1 MLSVSKIGSAG
12 GAADYY
18 GKDDYYVTGEADA
31 PGVEWKGKGAT
42 QAGLSGTASP
52 AQFREVLSGAHPV
65 LQDPDRAA
73 KPDEKHRP
81 GWDMTFSAPK
91 SVSLAYLVGG
101 DDRLVA
107 AHRAAVDRAMAYAEK
122 YFAVTRVRDKGH
134 LREVRTGNLVYAS
147 TEHTTSRKGDP
158 QLHTHNVVANATW
171 DEKAGKFRAL
181 ESLHLFKNMKLLGA
195 VYRAELAKSV
205 MALGYDVKRD
215 TTKGTFELAAF
226 HRPQLQA
233 FSKRNAD
240 IREALKIEKEKHG
253 ELTGAQRD
261 ALVLRD
267 RPKKLDVPRDQ
278 LQDRWKSDAKAV
290 GLDSAGIVQAAKER
304 DGPAK
309 DVTPVVSGKAS
320 DTRSAFLAAFRAI
333 TGRATKLFDT
343 PYRTGADREAVT
355 AVDFAVRVAEQGK
368 AVFTRHD
375 VIGRAL
381 EYGKAGLTVDRLE
394 AQIDG
399 LASGGKVQQADRTIR
414 DGLTTEAALTVER
427 RLVQEIEQGRGAA
440 APMMAPHEASAHLAR
455 LANRGEGAITLNEG
469 QTAAARL
476 LLTSADRFVGV
487 QGLAGVG
494 KTTMFRVVNE
504 IAEARGI
511 ELAGIAPTHQAAE
524 AMTREAGIRA
534 ETVEAFLGRV
544 EREQER
550 GGEGLRA
557 LQEKWAGRTLLSDE
571 ASMLSNAQMDRLAR
585 VRETLGLARVV
596 LIGDEKQLG
605 SPEAGAP
612 WRLALNSEIQ
622 HATMTEIRR
631 QKDPEVKTAV
641 ERLAKSEISGAFRS
655 LGDRVVQVGREAG
668 DIHLANAAV
677 AAWNTYRQ
685 QSGGLPPIIVPTNS
699 LRAEVAGQVRTQL
712 VAEGKLGDGQSVGTL
727 APVRMSRAEAG
738 LASSYREGQVL
749 VFHRGVKELGLS
761 KNDSATVV
769 GRDERNNLLII
780 DREKGGRVSLDLSA
794 DPNKRRF
801 ETYSS
806 KDLEVR
812 QGETLVWDR
821 TDKDRDFKVGGRF
834 TVDKI
839 EKGEWHVRTADGSTT
854 VLKDSDPQLRFIS
867 HGYAETA
874 DRSQGSTYKDVV
886 AVLSSKHGEAATEAR
901 AYVQVSRTAEQVT
914 FVTNDLTTLTMK
926 LNKQSGQNAIASHEL
941 AETLKQADQTKDLA
955 TLAQDGLD
963 GSDKADAA
971 AEKAKAPDLPGV
983 EHDKPETPEKTDE
996 KSFEK
1001 SHEPTGPAHSPS
1013 L

>member
-1 MLSVSKIGSAG
+1 MLSVSAIGSAG
-12 GAADYY
+12 GAAEYY

-31 PGVEWKGKGAT
+31 PGVEWKGKGAA
-42 QAGLSGTASP
+42 QAGLSGTATS
-52 AQFREVLSGAHPV
+52 AQFRQVLSGTHPT

-73 KPDEKHRP
+73 KPDDKHRP

-101 DDRLVA
+101 DERLVA

-122 YFAVTRVRDKGH
+122 YFAVTRVRDKGS
-134 LREVRTGNLVYAS
+134 LREVRTGNLIYAS

-215 TTKGTFELAAF
+215 TSKGTFELAAF
-226 HRPQLQA
+226 KRSQLQA

-253 ELTGAQRD
+253 ELSGAQRD

-267 RPKKLDVPRDQ
+267 RPKKLDIPRAQ

-290 GLDSAGIVQAAKER
+290 GLDSAGIVQTAKGRDAPAA
-304 DGPAK
+304 
-309 DVTPVVSGKAS
+309 DVTPVVTGKAS
-320 DTRSAFLAAFRAI
+320 DAKSKFLAAFRAI
-333 TGRATKLFDT
+333 TGRATKLHDT
-343 PYRTGADREAVT
+343 PYRSGADREAVA

-375 VIGRAL
+375 IVGRAL
-381 EYGKAGLTVDRLE
+381 EFGRAGLTVDRIE

-399 LASGGKVQQADRTIR
+399 LSAGGKVLAADRTIR
-414 DGLTTEAALTVER
+414 DGLTTDGALALER
-427 RLVQEIEQGRGAA
+427 RLVREIEDGRGAA
-440 APMMAPHEASAHLAR
+440 APMMAAHEASAHLQR
-455 LANRGEGAITLNEG
+455 LAARGDGAIVLNEG
-469 QTAAARL
+469 QTAAATL
-476 LLTSADRFVGV
+476 LLTSGDRFVGV

-504 IAEARGI
+504 IAQSRGI

-524 AMTREAGIRA
+524 AMTREAGIKA
-534 ETVEAFLGRV
+534 ETVEAFLSRV
-544 EREQER
+544 EREEER
-550 GGEGLRA
+550 GGEGLKA
-557 LQEKWAGRTLLSDE
+557 LQEKWAGRTLLADE

-585 VRETLGLARVV
+585 ARATLGLERVV
-596 LIGDEKQLG
+596 LIGDERQLG

-612 WRLALNSEIQ
+612 WRLALSSDIQ
-622 HATMTEIRR
+622 HASMTEIRR
-631 QKDPEVKTAV
+631 QKDPEIRTAV

-655 LGDRVVQVGREAG
+655 LGDRVVQVGRNAA
-668 DIHLANAAV
+668 DMHLADAAV
-677 AAWNTYRQ
+677 AAWNGYRAQ
-685 QSGGLPPIIVPTNS
+685 TGALPPIIVPTNS
-699 LRAEVAGQVRTQL
+699 LRAEVADKVRTQL
-712 VAEGKLGDGQSVGTL
+712 IAAGQLGEGKTVPTL
-727 APVRMSRAEAG
+727 APVRMSRAETS

-749 VFHRGVKELGLS
+749 VFHRGVKDLGIS
-761 KNDSATVV
+761 KNDTVTVV
-769 GRDERNNLLII
+769 GRDERNNLLVVER
-780 DREKGGRVSLDLSA
+780 DKGGRVSLDLSA

-801 ETYSS
+801 EAYTSRE
-806 KDLEVR
+806 LEVR
-812 QGETLVWDR
+812 EGETLVWDR
-821 TDKDRDFKVGGRF
+821 TDKDRDLKVGGRF

-839 EKGEWHVRTADGSTT
+839 ENGEWHVRKADGTT
-854 VLKDSDPQLRFIS
+854 MVMKESDPQLRYIS

-914 FVTNDLTTLTMK
+914 FVTNDLGTLVMK
-926 LNKQSGQNAIASHEL
+926 LNKQSGHNAIASHEL
-941 AETLKQADQTKDLA
+941 AEALTQAGAEKELA
-955 TLAQDGLD
+955 SLAKDGLD
-963 GSDKADAA
+963 GSDKSEPPAD
-971 AEKAKAPDLPGV
+971 KAKTPELPGV
-983 EHDKPETPEKTDE
+983 DQEKTETPEKADE
-996 KSFEK
+996 KAFEK
-1001 SHEPTGPAHSPS
+1001 QHEPTGPTHSPS